1 MVERRLAE
9 VYCSRKLYAGDQLR
23 ATSGGKSAPTKHH
36 FGKNQISVP
45 LRIRLQ
51 SSCIELLCG
60 RTDELLSLGRALF
73 DSAQKLKTMGL
84 DKHKLMLVLV
94 EICNLSQV
102 IVILLPLLLSS
113 SAPSSSSSSKS
124 ADYSLLAVDV
134 ERVMTLADSS
144 LAALLDFLAT
154 NVPLLTTHPQ
164 LLHQLLQRLY
174 SLVGSWAA
182 SRSGSPRA
190 VASAGESPRGIST
203 TASRP
208 EGKTRRAEGNDRTPR
223 GSDASFASSIESA
236 SNPLDRYQ
244 HLLQPLTAFLISYLG
259 EYCTAVQ
266 KQSKE
271 SQGQVQ
277 KTLIVA
283 ASARNNDSSVC
294 VCVPTGPHSDQVS
307 LSIRHC
313 GPRFDGG
320 NPSGAE
326 PHARRSSQ
334 AGGLRRYKC

>member
-9 VYCSRKLYAGDQLR
+9 VYCSRKLYAGDQLC
-23 ATSGGKSAPTKHH
+23 ATPGGKTAPTKHH

-60 RTDELLSLGRALF
+60 RTDELLGLGRALF

-113 SAPSSSSSSKS
+113 SAPSSSSSKS

-190 VASAGESPRGIST
+190 VASTGDRPRGIAT
-203 TASRP
+203 RP

-244 HLLQPLTAFLISYLG
+244 HLLQPLTAFLISYLD
-259 EYCTAVQ
+259 EYCAAVQ

-277 KTLIVA
+277 KTLLVA
-283 ASARNNDSSVC
+283 QVHCIMTQVCCVC
-294 VCVPTGPHSDQVS
+294 VCVCVGPHSDQVS

-313 GPRFDGG
+313 GPGFDGG

-334 AGGLRRYKC
+334 AGELRRYKC

>member
-1 MVERRLAE
+1 
-9 VYCSRKLYAGDQLR
+9 
-23 ATSGGKSAPTKHH
+23 
-36 FGKNQISVP
+36 
-45 LRIRLQ
+45 
-51 SSCIELLCG
+51 
-60 RTDELLSLGRALF
+60 
-73 DSAQKLKTMGL
+73 
-84 DKHKLMLVLV
+84 V

-134 ERVMTLADSS
+134 ERVMTLANSS

-244 HLLQPLTAFLISYLG
+244 HLLQPLTAFLISYLD

-271 SQGQVQ
+271 SQGQVH
-277 KTLIVA
+277 KILHNVA
-283 ASARNNDSSVC
+283 ASHCTTTQVCSPQALIATRSHSRSDTVDLDLMEETPVVQSPMRGGRAKQESFSDTSASELASS
-294 VCVPTGPHSDQVS
+294 T
-307 LSIRHC
+307 
-313 GPRFDGG
+313 
-320 NPSGAE
+320 
-326 PHARRSSQ
+326 
-334 AGGLRRYKC
+334 